1 MKYFR
6 LIFLPVISFC
16 LLLFAFQGIAQSA
29 ELEARFAGQ
38 QTVDGQNA
46 LAVTFSLPLDAT
58 QDLSTYFSIAEDADE
73 TPVDGAWILAKDT
86 KVAYFTQIKPDTA
99 YTINVAKGLAPAQG
113 EALAENVIYEVTT
126 RSAEPMIAFGSTGF
140 ILATDLIKGLP
151 VDSLNIK
158 QADIDFFRVRPDRL
172 TDFKDEFW
180 DSTYLR
186 YYRSDELTDIAD
198 LIYTGRWDLDI
209 KKDLRTRFNI
219 PITHIR
225 ELKTPGIYIAVLRG
239 AGHYRHGYRMTWFS
253 ISDLGVHARVYDTS
267 IRFFIQSLSTAD
279 PIKKAV
285 IKGVNEDGK
294 VLFEQSTDKDGLC
307 VIKGHFEKL
316 ALVSVSRKNHISLMA
331 MDTPALDLSEFAMGN
346 ALFRPLDLFVY
357 GPRDIYRPGE
367 NVVIDGILRHQD
379 GRMAPEIK
387 VATKV
392 VQPDG
397 KTIREFTWKPGKG
410 THFNTN
416 FQLPANALT
425 GKWRVKFSNGDDKFK
440 DYPFL
445 VSEFLPERM
454 KLIIDQTDDKIL
466 APDKNL
472 AIHIQGDFLYGAPA
486 SGSRANAVIH
496 VKPARDLFKKTLPGF
511 EFGAGTD
518 LINTTFTCDDI
529 RLNDTGKGV
538 IDVENQWTEVTSP
551 HWVTANVS
559 LYDSGERP
567 VVRSA
572 SWQVWPAQTLVGI
585 RNMSGT
591 KDDPD
596 QVPDND
602 TAKFEVI
609 LADTQGRLKAA
620 QGLKVTVIR
629 EHREYYWE
637 YKNDA
642 WHWGSNSQFYPVD
655 RFDLDIPDQGKALVT
670 VPVEWGGYRIEIN
683 NPATGLTSSK
693 NIWAGWRPKGQ
704 GPKEMNRPDRVD
716 LTLDKPGYRAGDTAR
731 VTVKAPQGGKGFLFV
746 DGADNL
752 LTLPID
758 IPARGEEIPIS
769 IDPNWTRHDLYV
781 SALIIRPGESRN
793 AKLPKRSV
801 GLIHLPLD
809 RTDRRINVDIQAP
822 EKTEP
827 NRRVD
832 VTVNLTDAD
841 GKPTRQ
847 AMVTLAAVDSGIL
860 NLTRF
865 KTPDPFGYFFQPRKY
880 SPEIHD
886 IYQKLIEASDG
897 GYARMRFGGDMAT
910 LTRGG
915 DRPSTDV
922 QILAIHQKAVDA
934 DDQGKA
940 VFPLDLPDFDGQV
953 RIMAIAHTDNTFG
966 SGDKEMTLASPIVVQ
981 ATMPRFL
988 SFGDQGVI
996 MLDLNNLTDIVQ
1008 NITLAT
1014 DIFGPVYFTD
1024 QTGHTIALEP
1034 HKRKSLKLPIRAG
1047 TTTGRAHIT
1056 CRIKGIQGLDVSPEM
1071 AKTWFLETRS
1081 PYPHQTR
1088 TWQKRLTPGQ
1098 SFSTSSAALNT
1109 LVANTVTVLA
1119 GLDSEPP
1126 VNLAQH
1132 VSELLAYPYGCLEQ
1146 TVSGFFPH
1154 ILLSSEQFTQLGI
1167 EADTPKATNEK
1178 IKRGIQRLLER
1189 QKSSGAFGLWNSRS
1203 PESPWLSAYAT
1214 HMMVEAVDAGYEVP
1228 VSAVKKGLTR
1238 LAVYVRRPKAIRAPG
1253 WTDGKMFRA
1262 ATRAYAA
1269 FVLARVNSL
1278 GLSDAR
1284 TVYAYVKTNHPTPL
1298 SLVHA
1303 GTALGLAGDRTR
1315 AFEAFDLA
1323 LKTRRDDERIYG
1335 GDYGSNVR
1343 DLAAAYY
1350 YVTTYF
1356 ADYTFRGVFL
1366 HDLAA
1371 ALKERQ
1377 WLSTQERNSLVMAG
1391 AAKLAHPAG
1400 AWAADVTVGNR
1411 TGAHTG
1417 KGPGRVIFTKGTA
1430 AGGFSVK
1437 NTGTSTLYLDL
1448 VLTGY
1453 PNSLPPPQSQGV
1465 SISRQFIDTN
1475 ATPVDISKLTSGDRL
1490 IVALKVES
1498 QKQQLPH
1505 ALVVDMLPA
1514 GFELEDPNVSG
1525 SFLID
1530 DIEVDGKTISRWHD
1544 DCNTAHTEYRDDR
1557 FVAALNLG
1565 YGETCRIF
1573 YAVRVVS
1580 PGVFKVPPSLVED
1593 MYRPYI
1599 RGVGKTVGRTRINS
1613 PAILKSGSASNLPFF
1628 DLNHCLVQTVGADS
1642 ISAPEQGRTGQIW
1655 NLPLPNTWLK
1665 E

>member
-6 LIFLPVISFC
+6 LIFLPVISLC
-16 LLLFAFQGIAQSA
+16 LLLFAFQNLAQSA

-46 LAVTFSLPLDAT
+46 LAVTFSRPLETT
-58 QDLSTYFSIAEDADE
+58 QDLNKYFSIVEEADD
-73 TPVDGAWILAKDT
+73 TPVDGAWIVAKDT

-180 DSTYLR
+180 DATYLR
-186 YYRSDELTDIAD
+186 YYRSDELADIAD
-198 LIYTGRWDLDI
+198 LVYTGRWDLDI

-225 ELKTPGIYIAVLRG
+225 ELKQPGIYIAVLRG

-253 ISDLGVHARVYDTS
+253 ISDLGVHARVYETS
-267 IRFFIQSLSTAD
+267 IQFFIQSLSTGD

-285 IKGVNEDGK
+285 IKGFDEDGK
-294 VLFEQSTDKDGLC
+294 ILFEQSTDKEGLC
-307 VIKGHFEKL
+307 TIKGHFEKP

-331 MDTPALDLSEFAMGN
+331 MDTPALDLSEFAMGD

-367 NVVIDGILRHQD
+367 TVVIDGILRHQD
-379 GRMAPEIK
+379 GRMAPSIK
-387 VATKV
+387 VTTKV

-397 KTIREFTWKPGKG
+397 KTIREFTWKPGKSN
-410 THFNTN
+410 HFNTS

-445 VSEFLPERM
+445 VSEFMPERM
-454 KLIIDQTDDKIL
+454 KLVIDQTGDNIL
-466 APDKNL
+466 SPDKDL

-518 LINTTFTCDDI
+518 LVDTTVTSDDI
-529 RLNDTGKGV
+529 RLDDTGKGV
-538 IDVENQWTEVTSP
+538 IEVENQWQAVTSP

-559 LYDSGERP
+559 LYDSGDRP
-567 VVRSA
+567 VVRNA

-591 KDDPD
+591 EDDPD

-609 LADTQGRLKAA
+609 LADTQGRLTAA

-637 YKNDA
+637 YKDDA
-642 WHWGSNSQFYPVD
+642 WHWGFNSRFFPVD
-655 RFDLDIPDQGKALVT
+655 RFDLDIPDQGKAQVT
-670 VPVEWGGYRIEIN
+670 VPVEWGGYRLEIK
-683 NPATGLTSSK
+683 NPATGLTSAKSV
-693 NIWAGWRPKGQ
+693 WAGRRAKGQ
-704 GPKEMNRPDRVD
+704 GQKEMNRPDRVD

-731 VTVKAPQGGKGFLFV
+731 VTIKAPRGGKGFLFV

-769 IDPNWTRHDLYV
+769 IDPDWTRHDLYV
-781 SALIIRPGESRN
+781 SALVIRPGERRN
-793 AKLPKRSV
+793 TKLPKRSV

-827 NRRVD
+827 NRQVD
-832 VTVNLTDAD
+832 VAVNLTDAR
-841 GKPTRQ
+841 GKPVRH
-847 AMVTLAAVDSGIL
+847 AMITLAAVDCGIL

-865 KTPDPFGYFFQPRKY
+865 KTPDPFDYFFQPRKF

-886 IYQKLIEASDG
+886 IYQKLIEAADG
-897 GYARMRFGGDMAT
+897 SYARMRFGGDMAT

-915 DRPSTDV
+915 DRPATDV
-922 QILAIHQKAVDA
+922 QILAIHQKAVDV
-934 DDQGKA
+934 DDLGKA
-940 VFPLDLPDFDGQV
+940 IFHLDLPDFNGQV
-953 RIMAIAHTDNTFG
+953 RIMAIAHTDSTFG

-981 ATMPRFL
+981 GTMPRFL
-988 SFGDQGVI
+988 SCRDQGFI
-996 MLDLNNLTDIVQ
+996 MLEMNNLTDITQ
-1008 NITLAT
+1008 NITLET
-1014 DIFGPVYFTD
+1014 DIFGPVTFTG
-1024 QTGHTIALEP
+1024 QAEQTIALSP
-1034 HKRKSLKLPIRAG
+1034 HKRKRVKLPITAG

-1056 CRIKGIQGLDVSPEM
+1056 CRIKGIQGPDVSPEM
-1071 AKTWFLETRS
+1071 TKTWFLETRS

-1088 TWQKRLTPGQ
+1088 TWQKRLAPGQ
-1098 SFSTSSAALNT
+1098 RFAMPSAALNT
-1109 LVANTVTVLA
+1109 LVPDTVTVLA

-1154 ILLSSEQFTQLGI
+1154 ILLSFDQFAQLGV
-1167 EADTPKATNEK
+1167 EANTPKTTNEK
-1178 IKRGIQRLLER
+1178 IKHGIQRLLEK
-1189 QKSSGAFGLWNSRS
+1189 QKSSGAFGLWNSHS
-1203 PESPWLSAYAT
+1203 PENAWLSAYAV

-1228 VSAVKKGLTR
+1228 VSAVKNGLTC
-1238 LAVYVRRPKAIRAPG
+1238 LAVYVRRPKSIRAPG

-1269 FVLARVNSL
+1269 FVLARVSSL
-1278 GLSDAR
+1278 GLADAR
-1284 TVYAYVKTNHPTPL
+1284 NVYAYVKANHPTPL

-1323 LKTRRDDERIYG
+1323 LKTRRDDERVYG

-1356 ADYTFRGVFL
+1356 ADYAFRGVFL

-1430 AGGFSVK
+1430 AGGFTVK
-1437 NTGTSTLYLDL
+1437 NTGTSNLYLDL

-1453 PNSLPPPQSQGV
+1453 PNRRPASQSHGV
-1465 SISRQFIDTN
+1465 SISRLFLDTN
-1475 ATPVDISKLTSGDRL
+1475 AKPVDISTLTAGDRL

-1525 SFLID
+1525 SFPID
-1530 DIEVDGKTISRWHD
+1530 DIKVDGKTISRWHD
-1544 DCNTAHTEYRDDR
+1544 ECNTAHTEYRDDR
-1557 FVAALNLG
+1557 FIAALNLG
-1565 YGETCRIF
+1565 YGQTCRIF

-1599 RGVGKTVGRTRINS
+1599 RGVGKTVTQTRITAPGNS
-1613 PAILKSGSASNLPFF
+1613 
-1628 DLNHCLVQTVGADS
+1628 
-1642 ISAPEQGRTGQIW
+1642 
-1655 NLPLPNTWLK
+1655 K

>member
-1 MKYFR
+1 MKHFH
-6 LIFLPVISFC
+6 LIFLPVISLC
-16 LLLFAFQGIAQSA
+16 LLLFIFQGPAQSA

-46 LAVTFSLPLDAT
+46 LAVTFSLPLDTT
-58 QDLSTYFSIAEDADE
+58 QDLSKYLNIIEQADD

-86 KVAYFTQIKPDTA
+86 KVAYFTQIKPDST
-99 YTINVAKGLAPAQG
+99 YTINVAKGLAPSQG
-113 EALAENVIYEVTT
+113 QALAEKVIYEIST

-140 ILATDLIKGLP
+140 ILATDLVKGLP

-158 QADIDFFRVRPDRL
+158 QTDIDFFKVHPERL

-180 DSTYLR
+180 DATYLR
-186 YYRSDELTDIAD
+186 YYDSDKLGDMAD
-198 LIYTGRWDLDI
+198 LVYSGRWDLDI
-209 KKDLRTRFNI
+209 QKDLRSRVNI

-239 AGHYRHGYRMTWFS
+239 AGHYRYGYRMTWFS
-253 ISDLGVHARVYDTS
+253 ISDLGIHARVYDTT
-267 IRFFIQSLSTAD
+267 IRFFIQSLSTAN
-279 PIKKAV
+279 PIGKAV
-285 IKGVNEDGK
+285 IKGLDEDGK
-294 VLFEQSTDKDGLC
+294 TLFEQSTDRDGLC
-307 VIKGHFEKL
+307 VIKGHFQKL
-316 ALVSVSRKNHISLMA
+316 KLVSVSRRNHISLMA
-331 MDTPALDLSEFAMGN
+331 MDTPALDLSEFSMGA

-367 NVVIDGILRHQD
+367 TVVLDGILKNQD
-379 GRMAPEIK
+379 GQPGPKIK
-387 VATKV
+387 VSAKV

-397 KTIREFTWKPGKG
+397 KVIREFTWKPGKG
-410 THFNTN
+410 NHFNTD

-425 GKWRVKFSNGDDKFK
+425 GKWRVNFSNGNDTFK
-440 DYPFL
+440 AYPFL

-454 KLIIDQTDDKIL
+454 NLVIDQTE
-466 APDKNL
+466 KNFLSPKKDL

-496 VKPARDLFKKTLPGF
+496 VKPSRDLFKKTLPGF
-511 EFGAGTD
+511 EFGSITD
-518 LINTTFTCDDI
+518 LVNTTFTSDDI
-529 RLNDTGKGV
+529 RLDETGKGV
-538 IDVENQWTEVTSP
+538 IDVDNQWTEVTSP

-567 VVRSA
+567 VVRNA
-572 SWQVWPAQTLVGI
+572 SWQVWPAQSLVGI

-591 KDDPD
+591 EADPE
-596 QVPDND
+596 QVPGNA

-609 LADTQGRLKAA
+609 LADTQGQLKAA

-637 YKNDA
+637 YKNNA

-655 RFDLDIPDQGKALVT
+655 RFDLDIPDQGKAQVT
-670 VPVEWGGYRIEIN
+670 VPVEWGGYRLEIK

-693 NIWAGWRPKGQ
+693 SIWAGWHPRGQ
-704 GPKEMNRPDRVD
+704 GQKEINRPDRVD

-752 LTLPID
+752 LTLPIE
-758 IPARGEEIPIS
+758 IPARGKEISIPI
-769 IDPNWTRHDLYV
+769 DPDWTRHDLYV
-781 SALIIRPGESRN
+781 SALVIRPGESRN

-801 GLIHLPLD
+801 GLVHLPLD
-809 RTDRRINVDIQAP
+809 RTARRMNVDIQAP

-832 VTVNLTDAD
+832 VAVNLTDAS
-841 GKPTRQ
+841 GKPARH

-880 SPEIHD
+880 SPELHD
-886 IYQKLIEASDG
+886 IYQKLIEAANGS
-897 GYARMRFGGDMAT
+897 YARMRFGGDAAT

-922 QILAIHQKAVDA
+922 QILAIHQKYVNA

-940 VFPLDLPDFDGQV
+940 IFHLDLPDFDGQV
-953 RIMAIAHTDNTFG
+953 RIMAVAHTDNTFG
-966 SGDKEMTLASPIVVQ
+966 SGDKEMILASPIVVQ

-988 SFGDQGVI
+988 ACKDQGFI
-996 MLDLNNLTDIVQ
+996 MLELNNLTDMAQ
-1008 NITLAT
+1008 NITLET
-1014 DIFGPVYFTD
+1014 DISGPVSLTGKTD
-1024 QTGHTIALEP
+1024 HTIALAP
-1034 HKRKSLKLPIRAG
+1034 HKRKRVKLPITAG
-1047 TTTGRAHIT
+1047 TTAGRAHIT
-1056 CRIKGIQGLDVSPEM
+1056 CRIKGIQGPGVSPEIT
-1071 AKTWFLETRS
+1071 KTWFLETRS

-1088 TWQKRLTPGQ
+1088 TWQRLLTPGQ
-1098 SFSTSSAALNT
+1098 RFSTSSAALNT
-1109 LVANTVTVLA
+1109 LVPNTVTVLA

-1154 ILLSSEQFTQLGI
+1154 ILLSFDQFGQLGVGVGTR
-1167 EADTPKATNEK
+1167 EATSKK
-1178 IKRGIQRLLER
+1178 IRRGIQRLLEK
-1189 QKSSGAFGLWNSRS
+1189 QKSSGAFGLWSSHS
-1203 PESPWLSAYAT
+1203 PESPWLTAYAT

-1228 VSAVKKGLTR
+1228 VNAVKKALKR
-1238 LAVYVRRPKAIRAPG
+1238 LAVYVRRPKVIPCPG
-1253 WTDGKMFRA
+1253 WTDRKMFRA

-1269 FVLARVNSL
+1269 FVLARISSL
-1278 GLSDAR
+1278 SLADAR
-1284 TVYAYVKTNHPTPL
+1284 NIYAYAKANHPTPL
-1298 SLVHA
+1298 GLVHA
-1303 GTALGLAGDRTR
+1303 GTALGLAGDRTQ

-1323 LKTRRDDERIYG
+1323 LKTRRDDKRMYG

-1350 YVTTYF
+1350 YTTTFF

-1366 HDLAA
+1366 HDLAE
-1371 ALKERQ
+1371 ALKKRQ

-1400 AWAADVTVGNR
+1400 AWTADVTVGKN

-1417 KGPGRVIFTKGTA
+1417 KGPGRVIFTKGSA
-1430 AGGFSVK
+1430 AGGFTVK
-1437 NTGTSTLYLDL
+1437 NTGKSNLYLDL

-1453 PNSLPPPQSQGV
+1453 PNSLPAPQSHGV
-1465 SISRQFIDTN
+1465 SISRQFLDTN
-1475 ATPVDISKLTSGDRL
+1475 AKPVDISKVVSGDRI
-1490 IVALKVES
+1490 IVALKLES
-1498 QKQQLPH
+1498 QKQKMPH

-1525 SFLID
+1525 SFPIN
-1530 DIEVDGKTISRWHD
+1530 DIMVDKKTVSQWHD

-1557 FVAALNLG
+1557 FIAALDLG
-1565 YGETCRIF
+1565 YSETCRIF

-1580 PGVFKVPPSLVED
+1580 PGVFKVPPPLVED

-1599 RGVGKTVGRTRINS
+1599 RGVGKTI
-1613 PAILKSGSASNLPFF
+1613 
-1628 DLNHCLVQTVGADS
+1628 VQTRVSSPGTH
-1642 ISAPEQGRTGQIW
+1642 E
-1655 NLPLPNTWLK
+1655 K
-1665 E
+1665 

>member
-1 MKYFR
+1 MKQFR
-6 LIFLPVISFC
+6 LIFLPVIALC
-16 LLLFAFQGIAQSA
+16 LSLFALQVPAQSA
-29 ELEARFAGQ
+29 ELEARFSGQ

-46 LAVTFSLPLDAT
+46 LAVTFSLPLDAK
-58 QDLSTYFSIAEDADE
+58 QDLGKYFSITEGDGDDA

-99 YTINVAKGLAPAQG
+99 YTIHVAKGLAPAQG
-113 EALAENVIYEVTT
+113 EALAGKVIYEITT
-126 RSAEPMIAFGSTGF
+126 RSAQPMISFGSTGF
-140 ILATDLIKGLP
+140 ILAPDLIKGLP

-172 TDFKDEFW
+172 TGFKDEFW
-180 DSTYLR
+180 NSTYLS
-186 YYRSDELTDIAD
+186 YYDSDALGAIAELV
-198 LIYTGRWDLDI
+198 YSGRWDLDV

-239 AGHYRHGYRMTWFS
+239 AGLYRDGYRMTWFS

-267 IRFFIQSLSTAD
+267 LRFFIQSLSTAD
-279 PIKKAV
+279 PIGKAV
-285 IKGVNEDGK
+285 IKGFDADGK
-294 VLFEQSTDKDGLC
+294 TLFEQATDNGGLC

-316 ALVSVSRKNHISLMA
+316 KLVSVSKKYHISLMA
-331 MDTPALDLSEFAMGN
+331 MDTPALDLSEFAMGH
-346 ALFRPLDLFVY
+346 APFRPLDLFVY

-367 NVVIDGILRHQD
+367 TVVIDGILRNQD
-379 GRMAPEIK
+379 GQMAPAIK
-387 VATKV
+387 VAAKV

-397 KTIREFTWKPGKG
+397 KTIREFTWKPGNG
-410 THFNTN
+410 NHFNTSV
-416 FQLPANALT
+416 QLPANALT
-425 GKWRVKFSNGDDKFK
+425 GKWRVKFSNGKDRFE

-454 KLIIDQTDDKIL
+454 KLVIDQTGDNIL
-466 APDKNL
+466 APDKDL

-486 SGSRANAVIH
+486 GGSRANAVIH

-511 EFGAGTD
+511 EFGAITD
-518 LINTTFTCDDI
+518 LVNTTFTCDDI
-529 RLNDTGKGV
+529 RLDETGKGV
-538 IDVENQWTEVTSP
+538 IDVDNQWKAVTSP

-567 VVRSA
+567 VVRNA
-572 SWQVWPAQTLVGI
+572 SWQVWPAQSLVGI

-591 KDDPD
+591 QDDPE
-596 QVPDND
+596 QVPGND
-602 TAKFEVI
+602 TAKFEVV
-609 LADTQGRLKAA
+609 LADTQGRLRAA
-620 QGLKVTVIR
+620 HGLKVTVIR

-637 YKNDA
+637 YKDDA
-642 WHWGSNSQFYPVD
+642 WHWGCNSQFYPVD
-655 RFDLDIPDQGKALVT
+655 RFDLDIPDQGRAQVT
-670 VPVEWGGYRIEIN
+670 VPVEWGGYRIEIK
-683 NPATGLTSSK
+683 NPATGLTSCK
-693 NIWAGWRPKGQ
+693 NVWAGWRSRGQ
-704 GPKEMNRPDRVD
+704 DESDMNRPDRVD

-758 IPARGEEIPIS
+758 IPAQGKEIS
-769 IDPNWTRHDLYV
+769 IPVHPDWARHDLYV
-781 SALIIRPGESRN
+781 SALVIRPGESRN

-809 RTDRRINVDIQAP
+809 RTGRRMKVDIQAP

-827 NRRVD
+827 NCRVD
-832 VTVNLTDAD
+832 VAVNLTDAG
-841 GKPTRQ
+841 GKPARH

-880 SPEIHD
+880 SPELHD
-886 IYQKLIEASDG
+886 IYQKLIEAADG
-897 GYARMRFGGDMAT
+897 SYARMRFGGDAAA

-940 VFPLDLPDFDGQV
+940 VFHLDLPDFDGQV

-966 SGDKEMTLASPIVVQ
+966 SEDKEMILASPIVVQ

-988 SFGDQGVI
+988 SCGDQGFI
-996 MLDLNNLTDIVQ
+996 MLELNNLTDIAQ
-1008 NITLAT
+1008 NITLET
-1014 DIFGPVYFTD
+1014 EIFGPVSL
-1024 QTGHTIALEP
+1024 TGQAAHTIALEP
-1034 HKRKSLKLPIRAG
+1034 HQRTSVKLPVTAG

-1056 CRIKGIQGLDVSPEM
+1056 CRLKGIQGPGVSPQM
-1071 AKTWFLETRS
+1071 TKTWFLETRS
-1081 PYPHQTR
+1081 PYPHKTR
-1088 TWQKRLTPGQ
+1088 TWQKLLKPGQ
-1098 SFSTSSAALNT
+1098 RFSTPSAVLDT
-1109 LVANTVTVLA
+1109 LVPDTVTVLA
-1119 GLDSEPP
+1119 SLDSEPP

-1154 ILLSSEQFTQLGI
+1154 VLLSFDQFAQLGV
-1167 EADTPKATNEK
+1167 EAGTREATNEK
-1178 IKRGIQRLLER
+1178 IRRGIQGLLEK
-1189 QKSSGAFGLWNSRS
+1189 QKSSGAFGLWSSQS
-1203 PESPWLSAYAT
+1203 PESPWLTAYAA

-1228 VSAVKKGLTR
+1228 VNAVKKALTR
-1238 LAVYVRRPKAIRAPG
+1238 LAVYVRRPKAIPCPG
-1253 WTDGKMFRA
+1253 WTDDKMFRA

-1269 FVLARVNSL
+1269 FVLARISSL
-1278 GLSDAR
+1278 GLADAR
-1284 TVYAYVKTNHPTPL
+1284 NVYAYVKANHPTPL
-1298 SLVHA
+1298 GLVHA
-1303 GTALGLAGDRTR
+1303 GTALGLAGDRTQ
-1315 AFEAFDLA
+1315 AFDAFDLA
-1323 LKTRRDDERIYG
+1323 IKTRRNDKQVYC

-1350 YVTTYF
+1350 YVTTF
-1356 ADYTFRGVFL
+1356 FTDYAFRGVFL
-1366 HDLAA
+1366 HDLAHVI
-1371 ALKERQ
+1371 KDRH

-1400 AWAADVTVGNR
+1400 AWAADVTVGNQA
-1411 TGAHTG
+1411 GAHTG

-1430 AGGFSVK
+1430 AKGFTVN
-1437 NTGTSTLYLDL
+1437 NTGKSNLYLDL

-1453 PNSLPPPQSQGV
+1453 PNSLPAPQSHGV
-1465 SISRQFIDTN
+1465 SISRQFLDTN
-1475 ATPVDISKLTSGDRL
+1475 ATPVDISTVVSGDRI

-1498 QKQQLPH
+1498 QKQKMPH

-1530 DIEVDGKTISRWHD
+1530 DIKVDGKTISQWHGG
-1544 DCNTAHTEYRDDR
+1544 CHTAHTEYRDDR
-1557 FVAALNLG
+1557 FISALDLG
-1565 YGETCRIF
+1565 YNDACRIF

-1580 PGVFKVPPSLVED
+1580 PGVFKVPPPLVED

-1599 RGVGKTVGRTRINS
+1599 RGVGETIVRTHVSS
-1613 PAILKSGSASNLPFF
+1613 PG
-1628 DLNHCLVQTVGADS
+1628 
-1642 ISAPEQGRTGQIW
+1642 TGE
-1655 NLPLPNTWLK
+1655 K
-1665 E
+1665 

>member
-1 MKYFR
+1 MKQFR
-6 LIFLPVISFC
+6 LIFLPVISLC
-16 LLLFAFQGIAQSA
+16 LLLFARQAIAASA
-29 ELEARFAGQ
+29 GLDARFSGQ

-46 LAVTFSLPLDAT
+46 LAVTFSLPLDTT
-58 QDLSTYFSIAEDADE
+58 QDLSKYFSIIEQDGS

-86 KVAYFTQIKPDTA
+86 KVAYFTQIKPDTT
-99 YTINVAKGLAPAQG
+99 YTINVEKGLAPAQG
-113 EALAENVIYEVTT
+113 QALAGKVVYEITT
-126 RSAEPMIAFGSTGF
+126 RPAEPMIAFGSTGF
-140 ILATDLIKGLP
+140 ILAADLIKGLP

-172 TDFKDEFW
+172 TDFKNEFW
-180 DSTYLR
+180 DSAYLSC
-186 YYRSDELTDIAD
+186 YDSSDLAD
-198 LIYTGRWDLDI
+198 LAELVYSGRWDLDV
-209 KKDLRTRFNI
+209 KKDLRTPCNI
-219 PITHIR
+219 SITHIR
-225 ELKTPGIYIAVLRG
+225 ELKPPGIYIAVLRG
-239 AGHYRHGYRMTWFS
+239 AGLYRESYRMTWFS
-253 ISDLGVHARVYDTS
+253 ISDLGVHARVYDTA

-279 PIKKAV
+279 PIEKAV
-285 IKGVNEDGK
+285 IKGVDEDGK
-294 VLFEQSTDKDGLC
+294 TLFEQETDNGGLC

-316 ALVSVSRKNHISLMA
+316 KLVSVSKKHHISLMA
-331 MDTPALDLSEFAMGN
+331 MDTPALDLSEFAMGD

-367 NVVIDGILRHQD
+367 TVVIDGVLRNQD
-379 GRMAPEIK
+379 GRRTPEIK
-387 VATKV
+387 VAAKV

-410 THFNTN
+410 NHFNTD

-425 GKWRVKFSNGDDKFK
+425 GKWRVKFSNGNDRFE

-445 VSEFLPERM
+445 VSEFLPERI
-454 KLIIDQTDDKIL
+454 KLVIDPAGDNIL
-466 APDKNL
+466 APDKDL

-486 SGSRANAVIH
+486 GGSRANAVIH
-496 VKPARDLFKKTLPGF
+496 VIPARDLFKKTLPGF
-511 EFGAGTD
+511 EFGAVTD
-518 LINTTFTCDDI
+518 LVNTTYTCDDI
-529 RLNDTGKGV
+529 RLDETGKGV
-538 IDVENQWTEVTSP
+538 IKVDNQWKAVTSP

-567 VVRSA
+567 VVRNA
-572 SWQVWPAQTLVGI
+572 SWQVWPAQNLVGI

-591 KDDPD
+591 EDDPE
-596 QVPDND
+596 QVPGND

-609 LADTQGRLKAA
+609 LADTQGRLRAA
-620 QGLKVTVIR
+620 HGLKVTVIR

-637 YKNDA
+637 YKDDA
-642 WHWGSNSQFYPVD
+642 WHWGCNSQFYPVD
-655 RFDLDIPDQGKALVT
+655 RFDLDIPDQGRAQVN
-670 VPVEWGGYRIEIN
+670 VPVEWGGYHIEIK
-683 NPATGLTSSK
+683 NPATGLTSCK
-693 NIWAGWRPKGQ
+693 NVWAGWRSRDQGQ
-704 GPKEMNRPDRVD
+704 QDMNRPDRVD
-716 LTLDKPGYRAGDTAR
+716 LALDKPGYRAGDTAR

-758 IPARGEEIPIS
+758 IPAQGKEIPIA
-769 IDPNWTRHDLYV
+769 INPDWARHDLYV
-781 SALIIRPGESRN
+781 SALVIRPGESRD

-809 RTDRRINVDIQAP
+809 RTGRRMKVDIQAP

-832 VTVNLTDAD
+832 VAVNLTDAS
-841 GKPTRQ
+841 GRPARH
-847 AMVTLAAVDSGIL
+847 AMVTLAAVDCGIL

-880 SPEIHD
+880 SPELHD
-886 IYQKLIEASDG
+886 IYQKLIEAADG
-897 GYARMRFGGDMAT
+897 GYARMRFGGDAAT

-940 VFPLDLPDFDGQV
+940 VFHLDLPDFDGQV

-966 SGDKEMTLASPIVVQ
+966 SGDKEMILASPIVVQ

-988 SFGDQGVI
+988 SCGDQGFI
-996 MLDLNNLTDIVQ
+996 MLELNNLTDIAQ
-1008 NITLAT
+1008 NITLET
-1014 DIFGPVYFTD
+1014 ECFGPVSL
-1024 QTGHTIALEP
+1024 TGQAGQTIALEP
-1034 HKRKSLKLPIRAG
+1034 NKRKRVKLPVTAG

-1056 CRIKGIQGLDVSPEM
+1056 CRIKGIRGPGVSPQM
-1071 AKTWFLETRS
+1071 TKTWFVETRF

-1088 TWQKRLTPGQ
+1088 TWQKLLAPGQ
-1098 SFSTSSAALNT
+1098 PFSTSSAALDS
-1109 LVANTVTVLA
+1109 LVPDTVTVLA

-1126 VNLAQH
+1126 VNLVQH

-1154 ILLSSEQFTQLGI
+1154 ILLSFDQFAQLGV
-1167 EADTPKATNEK
+1167 EAGTREATNEK
-1178 IKRGIQRLLER
+1178 IRRGIQGLLEK
-1189 QKSSGAFGLWNSRS
+1189 QKSSGAFGLWSSHS
-1203 PESPWLSAYAT
+1203 PESPWLTAYAA

-1228 VSAVKKGLTR
+1228 VNAVKKALMR
-1238 LAVYVRRPKAIRAPG
+1238 LAVYVRRPNVIPCPG
-1253 WTDGKMFRA
+1253 WTDDKMFRA

-1269 FVLARVNSL
+1269 FVLARISSL
-1278 GLSDAR
+1278 GLADAR
-1284 TVYAYVKTNHPTPL
+1284 TVYAYVKDNHPTPL
-1298 SLVHA
+1298 GLVHA
-1303 GTALGLAGDRTR
+1303 GTALGLAGDRTQ

-1323 LKTRRDDERIYG
+1323 LKTRRDDKQVYC

-1343 DLAAAYY
+1343 DLSAAYY
-1350 YVTTYF
+1350 YITTF
-1356 ADYTFRGVFL
+1356 FTDYTFRGVFL
-1366 HDLAA
+1366 HDLADA
-1371 ALKERQ
+1371 IKDRQ

-1391 AAKLAHPAG
+1391 AAKLTHPAG
-1400 AWAADVTVGNR
+1400 VWAADVTVGNQ

-1430 AGGFSVK
+1430 AGGFTVK
-1437 NTGTSTLYLDL
+1437 NTGKSNLYLDL

-1453 PNSLPPPQSQGV
+1453 PNNLPAPQSHGV
-1465 SISRQFIDTN
+1465 SISRQFLDTN
-1475 ATPVDISKLTSGDRL
+1475 AKPVDISKVISGDRM

-1498 QKQQLPH
+1498 QKQKMPY

-1525 SFLID
+1525 SFRID
-1530 DIEVDGKTISRWHD
+1530 HIIVDGKTISQWHG
-1544 DCNTAHTEYRDDR
+1544 DCHTDHTEYRDDR
-1557 FVAALNLG
+1557 FISALDLG
-1565 YGETCRIF
+1565 YNETCRIF

-1580 PGVFKVPPSLVED
+1580 PGIFKVPPSLVED

-1599 RGVGKTVGRTRINS
+1599 RGVGETI
-1613 PAILKSGSASNLPFF
+1613 
-1628 DLNHCLVQTVGADS
+1628 VQTHV
-1642 ISAPEQGRTGQIW
+1642 SAPGTGE
-1655 NLPLPNTWLK
+1655 K
-1665 E
+1665 

>member
-1 MKYFR
+1 MKDNNMKHFR
-6 LIFLPVISFC
+6 LLFLPVLSLC
-16 LLLFAFQGIAQSA
+16 LLLFAVQGIAQSA

-46 LAVTFSLPLDAT
+46 LAVTFSLPLDT
-58 QDLSTYFSIAEDADE
+58 IQDLSKYFSIIEQADDA
-73 TPVDGAWILAKDT
+73 PVDGAWILAKDT
-86 KVAYFTQIKPDTA
+86 QVAYFTQIKPDTA
-99 YTINVAKGLAPAQG
+99 YTIHVAKGLAPAQG
-113 EALAENVIYEVTT
+113 EALAEKVMYEVTT
-126 RSAEPMIAFGSTGF
+126 RSAQPMIAFGSTGF
-140 ILATDLIKGLP
+140 ILATDLVKGLP

-158 QADIDFFRVRPDRL
+158 QTDIDFFRVRPDQL
-172 TDFKDEFW
+172 TGFKDEFW
-180 DSTYLR
+180 SSTYLR
-186 YYRSDELTDIAD
+186 YYRSDELADIAD
-198 LIYTGRWDLDI
+198 LVYTGRWDLDI
-209 KKDLRTRFNI
+209 KKDLRSRFNI
-219 PITHIR
+219 PITHIK

-239 AGHYRHGYRMTWFS
+239 AGHYQYGYRMTWFS

-285 IKGVNEDGK
+285 IKGLDKEGK
-294 VLFEQSTDKDGLC
+294 ILFEQATDKDGLC

-316 ALVSVSRKNHISLMA
+316 ALVSVSKKNHISLMA
-331 MDTPALDLSEFAMGN
+331 MDTPALDLSEFTMGD
-346 ALFRPLDLFVY
+346 ALFRPLELFVY
-357 GPRDIYRPGE
+357 GPRAIYRPGE
-367 NVVIDGILRHQD
+367 TVVLDGILRNQD
-379 GRMAPEIK
+379 GRTAPGIK
-387 VATKV
+387 VAATV

-397 KTIREFTWKPGKG
+397 KVIREFTWKPGKG
-410 THFNTN
+410 NHFNTS

-425 GKWRVKFSNGDDKFK
+425 GKWRVKFSNGDNAFK
-440 DYPFL
+440 EYPFL

-454 KLIIDQTDDKIL
+454 KLVIDQADNNIL
-466 APDKNL
+466 SPDKDL

-496 VKPARDLFKKTLPGF
+496 VKQARDLFKKTLPGF
-511 EFGAGTD
+511 EFGDITD
-518 LINTTFTCDDI
+518 LVNTTYTCDDI
-529 RLNDTGKGV
+529 RLDETGKGV
-538 IDVENQWTEVTSP
+538 IEVDNQWKEVTSP

-567 VVRSA
+567 VVRNA
-572 SWQVWPAQTLVGI
+572 SWQVWPAPNLVGI

-591 KDDPD
+591 EDDPD
-596 QVPDND
+596 QVPNND

-620 QGLKVTVIR
+620 RGLKVTVIR

-637 YKNDA
+637 YKDDA

-655 RFDLDIPDQGKALVT
+655 RFDLDIPDQGKAQVN
-670 VPVEWGGYRIEIN
+670 VPVEWGGYRLEIK
-683 NPATGLTSSK
+683 NPATGLTTSK
-693 NIWAGWRPKGQ
+693 SIWAGWRPQGQ
-704 GPKEMNRPDRVD
+704 GQKDMNRPDRVD

-731 VTVKAPQGGKGFLFV
+731 VMVKAPQGGKGFLFV

-758 IPARGEEIPIS
+758 IPARGKEIAVP
-769 IDPNWTRHDLYV
+769 IDPAWARHDLYV
-781 SALIIRPGESRN
+781 SALVIRPGESRN

-809 RTDRRINVDIQAP
+809 RTGRRMNVDIQAP

-841 GKPTRQ
+841 GKPAKN
-847 AMVTLAAVDSGIL
+847 AMVTLAAVDCGIL

-865 KTPDPFGYFFQPRKY
+865 KTPDPFGYFFQSRKY

-886 IYQKLIEASDG
+886 IYQKLIEAADG
-897 GYARMRFGGDMAT
+897 SYAKMRFGGDMAT

-934 DDQGKA
+934 DDQGNA
-940 VFPLDLPDFDGQV
+940 LFHLDLPDFDGQV

-966 SGDKEMTLASPIVVQ
+966 SGDKEMILASPIVVQ

-988 SFGDQGVI
+988 SCGDQGFI
-996 MLDLNNLTDIVQ
+996 MLELNNLTDITQ
-1008 NITLAT
+1008 NITLET
-1014 DIFGPVYFTD
+1014 DFIGPVSI
-1024 QTGHTIALEP
+1024 TGQADHTIALEP
-1034 HKRKSLKLPIRAG
+1034 HKRKNVKLPITAG
-1047 TTTGRAHIT
+1047 TTAGRAHIT
-1056 CRIKGIQGLDVSPEM
+1056 CRIRGIQGPDVSPEM
-1071 AKTWFLETRS
+1071 TKTWFLETRS
-1081 PYPHQTR
+1081 PYPHKTQ
-1088 TWQKRLTPGQ
+1088 TWQKLLTPGQ
-1098 SFSTSSAALNT
+1098 KFSTPSAALNT
-1109 LVANTVTVLA
+1109 LVPDTVTVMA
-1119 GLDSEPP
+1119 SLDSEPP

-1154 ILLSSEQFTQLGI
+1154 ILLSFDQFAQLGV
-1167 EADTPKATNEK
+1167 EAGTKEATSEK
-1178 IKRGIQRLLER
+1178 IRRGIQRLLEK
-1189 QKSSGAFGLWNSRS
+1189 QKSSGAFGLWSSQS
-1203 PESPWLSAYAT
+1203 PESPWLTAYAT

-1228 VSAVKKGLTR
+1228 VSAVKKALTR
-1238 LAVYVRRPKAIRAPG
+1238 LAVYVRRPKAIRSPG

-1269 FVLARVNSL
+1269 FVLARVSSL
-1278 GLSDAR
+1278 GLADAR
-1284 TVYAYVKTNHPTPL
+1284 NVYAYVKANHPTPL

-1303 GTALGLAGDRTR
+1303 GTALGLAGDRTQ
-1315 AFEAFDLA
+1315 AFGAFDLA
-1323 LKTRRDDERIYG
+1323 LKTRRDDERMYG

-1350 YVTTYF
+1350 FVTTYF
-1356 ADYTFRGVFL
+1356 ADYAFRGVFL
-1366 HDLAA
+1366 HDLSAE
-1371 ALKERQ
+1371 LKERQ

-1400 AWAADVTVGNR
+1400 AWAADVTVGNK

-1430 AGGFSVK
+1430 AGGFTVK
-1437 NTGTSTLYLDL
+1437 NTGKSNLYLDL

-1453 PNSLPPPQSQGV
+1453 PNSLPAPQSNGV
-1465 SISRQFIDTN
+1465 SISRQFLDTN
-1475 ATPVDISKLTSGDRL
+1475 ATPVDISKVTSGDRL
-1490 IVALKVES
+1490 IVALKVGS
-1498 QKQQLPH
+1498 KKQQLPH

-1530 DIEVDGKTISRWHD
+1530 DIEVDGKTISQWHD
-1544 DCNTAHTEYRDDR
+1544 GCNTAHTEYRDDR
-1557 FVAALNLG
+1557 FMTALNLG
-1565 YGETCRIF
+1565 YSETCRIF

-1580 PGVFKVPPSLVED
+1580 PGVFKVPQPLVED

-1599 RGVGKTVGRTRINS
+1599 RGVGKTVDRTRVNS
-1613 PAILKSGSASNLPFF
+1613 PGSGQN
-1628 DLNHCLVQTVGADS
+1628 
-1642 ISAPEQGRTGQIW
+1642 
-1655 NLPLPNTWLK
+1655 
-1665 E
+1665 

>member
-1 MKYFR
+1 MGIKSLPPHGNPMKDNTMKHFR
-6 LIFLPVISFC
+6 LIFLPILSLC
-16 LLLFAFQGIAQSA
+16 LLFSASQGAAQSA

-46 LAVTFSLPLDAT
+46 LSVTFSLPLNST
-58 QDLSTYFSIAEDADE
+58 QDLSKYFSIIEQADD

-86 KVAYFTQIKPDTA
+86 KVVYFTQIKPDTA

-113 EALAENVIYEVTT
+113 VALAEKVIYEITT
-126 RSAEPMIAFGSTGF
+126 RSAEPMISFGSTGF

-158 QADIDFFRVRPDRL
+158 QADIDFFKVRPDRL
-172 TDFKDEFW
+172 ADFKGEFW
-180 DSTYLR
+180 DSTYLS
-186 YYRSDELTDIAD
+186 YYRSAELADVAD
-198 LIYTGRWDLDI
+198 LVYTGRWDLDI
-209 KKDLRTRFNI
+209 KKDLRNRFNI

-225 ELKTPGIYIAVLRG
+225 ELKMPGIYIAVLRG
-239 AGHYRHGYRMTWFS
+239 AGHYKYGYRMTWFS
-253 ISDLGVHARVYDTS
+253 ISDLGVHARVYDTA
-267 IRFFIQSLSTAD
+267 IKFFIQSLSTAD

-285 IKGVNEDGK
+285 IKGFDKEGK

-307 VIKGHFEKL
+307 IIKGHGEKP
-316 ALVSVSRKNHISLMA
+316 ALVSVSKKNNISLMT
-331 MDTPALDLSEFAMGN
+331 MDTPDLDLSEFAMGH
-346 ALFRPLDLFVY
+346 ALFRPLELFVY

-367 NVVIDGILRHQD
+367 TVVIDGILRQQD
-379 GRMAPEIK
+379 GRAAPRLK
-387 VATKV
+387 VAAKV

-397 KTIREFTWKPGKG
+397 KTIREFTWRPGNG
-410 THFNTN
+410 NHFNTS

-425 GKWRVKFSNGDDKFK
+425 GKWRVKFSNGDDKFEE
-440 DYPFL
+440 YPFL

-454 KLIIDQTDDKIL
+454 KLVIDQADDNIL
-466 APDKNL
+466 SPDKDL

-496 VKPARDLFKKTLPGF
+496 VKQARNLFKKTLPGF

-518 LINTTFTCDDI
+518 LVNTTNTSDDI
-529 RLNDTGKGV
+529 RLDETGKGV
-538 IDVENQWTEVTSP
+538 IKVENQWEDVTSP

-567 VVRSA
+567 VVRNA
-572 SWQVWPAQTLVGI
+572 SWQVWPAQILVGI

-591 KDDPD
+591 EDDPD
-596 QVPDND
+596 QVPNND

-609 LADTQGRLKAA
+609 LADTQGKLKAA
-620 QGLKVTVIR
+620 KGLKVTVIR

-655 RFDLDIPDQGKALVT
+655 RFELDIPDQGKALVN
-670 VPVEWGGYRIEIN
+670 VPVEWGGYRLEIK
-683 NPATGLTSSK
+683 NPATGLTTSK
-693 NIWAGWRPKGQ
+693 SIWAGWRPKGQ
-704 GPKEMNRPDRVD
+704 GQKEMNRPDRVD
-716 LTLDKPGYRAGDTAR
+716 LSLDKPGYRAGDTAR

-758 IPARGEEIPIS
+758 IPAQGKEVAIS
-769 IDPNWTRHDLYV
+769 IDPAWTRHDLYV
-781 SALIIRPGESRN
+781 SALVIRPGESKE

-809 RTDRRINVDIQAP
+809 RTGRRINVDIQAP

-827 NRRVD
+827 NHRVD
-832 VTVNLTDAD
+832 VTVNMTDAN
-841 GKPTRQ
+841 GKPARN
-847 AMVTLAAVDSGIL
+847 AMVTLAAVDCGIL
-860 NLTRF
+860 NLTGF

-880 SPEIHD
+880 SPELHD
-886 IYQKLIEASDG
+886 IYQKLIEAADG
-897 GYARMRFGGDMAT
+897 SYARMRFGGDMAT

-922 QILAIHQKAVDA
+922 QILAIHQKTVDA
-934 DDQGKA
+934 DAQGNA
-940 VFPLDLPDFDGQV
+940 VFQLDLPDFDGQV

-966 SGDKEMTLASPIVVQ
+966 SGDKEMTLASPIVAQ

-988 SFGDQGVI
+988 SCGDQGFI
-996 MLDLNNLTDIVQ
+996 MLELNNLTDIAQ
-1008 NITLAT
+1008 NISLET
-1014 DIFGPVYFTD
+1014 DIFGPVSFTG
-1024 QTGHTIALEP
+1024 QTGHTLTLTP
-1034 HKRKSLKLPIRAG
+1034 HKRKRLKLPITAG

-1056 CRIKGIQGLDVSPEM
+1056 CRITGIQGPDVSPEM
-1071 AKTWFLETRS
+1071 TKTWFLETRS
-1081 PYPHQTR
+1081 PYPQQTR

-1098 SFSTSSAALNT
+1098 RFSTSPAVVNT
-1109 LVANTVTVLA
+1109 LVPETVTVLA

-1154 ILLSSEQFTQLGI
+1154 ILLSFDQFAQLGV
-1167 EADTPKATNEK
+1167 ESGTRKATSEK
-1178 IKRGIQRLLER
+1178 IKRGIQRLLEK
-1189 QKSSGAFGLWNSRS
+1189 QKSSGAFGLWSSHS
-1203 PESPWLSAYAT
+1203 PESPWLTAYAT

-1228 VSAVKKGLTR
+1228 VTAVKKALTR
-1238 LAVYVRRPKAIRAPG
+1238 LAVYVRRPKAIRCPG
-1253 WTDGKMFRA
+1253 WTDDKMFRA

-1278 GLSDAR
+1278 GLADAR
-1284 TVYAYVKTNHPTPL
+1284 NVYAYVKANHPTPL

-1315 AFEAFDLA
+1315 AFEAFNLA
-1323 LKTRRDDERIYG
+1323 LRTRRDDKRVYG

-1371 ALKERQ
+1371 ELKARQ

-1400 AWAADVTVGNR
+1400 AWAADVTVGKN

-1430 AGGFSVK
+1430 AKGFTVK
-1437 NTGTSTLYLDL
+1437 NTGKSNLYLDL

-1453 PNSLPPPQSQGV
+1453 PNSLPAPQSQGV
-1465 SISRQFIDTN
+1465 SISRQFLDTN
-1475 ATPVDISKLTSGDRL
+1475 AKPVNISKLTSGDRL

-1498 QKQQLPH
+1498 QKQPLPH

-1530 DIEVDGKTISRWHD
+1530 DIEVDGKTVSQWHD

-1557 FVAALNLG
+1557 FISALNIG
-1565 YGETCRIF
+1565 YNDTCRMF

-1580 PGVFKVPPSLVED
+1580 PGVFKVPPPLVED

-1599 RGVGKTVGRTRINS
+1599 RGVGKTIGRTRVKS
-1613 PAILKSGSASNLPFF
+1613 P
-1628 DLNHCLVQTVGADS
+1628 VAD
-1642 ISAPEQGRTGQIW
+1642 R
-1655 NLPLPNTWLK
+1655 N
-1665 E
+1665 

>member
-6 LIFLPVISFC
+6 LFFLPIIWLC
-16 LLLFAFQGIAQSA
+16 LLLFAGQGIAQSA

-46 LAVTFSLPLDAT
+46 LAVTFSLPLDTT
-58 QDLSTYFSIAEDADE
+58 QDLNKYFSILEQADD

-86 KVAYFTQIKPDTA
+86 QVAYFTQIRPDTA
-99 YTINVAKGLAPAQG
+99 YTIHVEKGLMPAQG
-113 EALAENVIYEVTT
+113 QPLAGKVIYEVTT
-126 RSAEPMIAFGSTGF
+126 RSAQPMIAFGSTGF
-140 ILATDLIKGLP
+140 ILAADLVKGMP

-158 QADIDFFRVRPDRL
+158 QADIDFFRVRPDQL

-186 YYRSDELTDIAD
+186 YYRSDDLAKIAD
-198 LIYTGRWDLDI
+198 LVYTGRWDLDI
-209 KKDLRTRFNI
+209 KKDLRTQVNI

-225 ELKTPGIYIAVLRG
+225 ELKAPGIYIAVLRG
-239 AGHYRHGYRMTWFS
+239 AGHYKYGYRMTWFS

-267 IRFFIQSLSTAD
+267 IRFFIQSLSSAD
-279 PIKKAV
+279 PINKAV
-285 IKGVNEDGK
+285 VKGFDKEGK
-294 VLFEQSTDKDGLC
+294 TLFEQATNQEGLC
-307 VIKGHFEKL
+307 EIQGHFAKL
-316 ALVSVSRKNHISLMA
+316 ALVSVAKKNHISLMA
-331 MDTPALDLSEFAMGN
+331 MDTPALDLSEFAVGRT
-346 ALFRPLDLFVY
+346 LFRPLELFVY

-367 NVVIDGILRHQD
+367 TVVIDGILRNQD
-379 GRMAPEIK
+379 GRPAPAIK
-387 VATKV
+387 VAAKV

-410 THFNTN
+410 NHFNTS

-425 GKWRVKFSNGDDKFK
+425 GKWRVTFSNAENRFD

-454 KLIIDQTDDKIL
+454 KLVIDQTEDKIL
-466 APDKNL
+466 SPDENL
-472 AIHIQGDFLYGAPA
+472 SIHIQGDFLYGAPA

-496 VKPARDLFKKTLPGF
+496 VKQARDLFKKRLPDF
-511 EFGAGTD
+511 EFGDITD
-518 LINTTFTCDDI
+518 IVNTTYTSDDI
-529 RLNDTGKGV
+529 RLDETGKGV
-538 IDVENQWTEVTSP
+538 IAVENQWHEVTSP

-559 LYDSGERP
+559 LYDAGDRP
-567 VVRSA
+567 VVRNA

-591 KDDPD
+591 EDDPD
-596 QVPDND
+596 QVPNND

-609 LADTQGRLKAA
+609 LADSQGNLKAA
-620 QGLKVTVIR
+620 KGLKVTVIR

-637 YKNDA
+637 YKNNE
-642 WHWGSNSQFYPVD
+642 WNWGYNSQFYPVD
-655 RFDLDIPDQGKALVT
+655 RFDLDISDQGKAQVN
-670 VPVEWGGYRIEIN
+670 VPVEWGGYRLEIK
-683 NPATGLTSSK
+683 NPATGLTTSK
-693 NIWAGWRPKGQ
+693 TIWAGWRPEGQ
-704 GPKEMNRPDRVD
+704 GQRDMNRPDRVD

-731 VTVKAPQGGKGFLFV
+731 VTVTAPQGGKGFLFV

-758 IPARGEEIPIS
+758 IPVQGKEVAVP
-769 IDPNWTRHDLYV
+769 IDPNWARHDLYV
-781 SALIIRPGESRN
+781 SALVIRPGESRD

-809 RTDRRINVDIQAP
+809 RTDRRLHVEIQAP

-832 VTVNLTDAD
+832 VTVNLTDAQ
-841 GKPTRQ
+841 GQPAKH

-886 IYQKLIEASDG
+886 IYQKLIEAADG
-897 GYARMRFGGDMAT
+897 SYAKMRFGGDMAT

-922 QILAIHQKAVDA
+922 QILAIAQKAVDA
-934 DDQGKA
+934 DGQGNA
-940 VFPLDLPDFDGQV
+940 LFHLDLPDFDGQV
-953 RIMAIAHTDNTFG
+953 RIMAIAHTDDTFG
-966 SGDKEMTLASPIVVQ
+966 SGDKEMVLASPIVVQ

-988 SFGDQGVI
+988 SCADQGFI
-996 MLDLNNLTDIVQ
+996 MLELNNLTEIVQ
-1008 NITLAT
+1008 NITLET
-1014 DIFGPVYFTD
+1014 EIFGPVSFTG
-1024 QTGHTIALEP
+1024 QARHTLALDP
-1034 HKRKSLKLPIRAG
+1034 HKRKNFKLPITAG
-1047 TTTGRAHIT
+1047 PTAGRAHIS
-1056 CRIKGIQGLDVSPEM
+1056 CRIKGIQGPDVSPEM
-1071 AKTWFLETRS
+1071 TKTWFLETRS
-1081 PYPHQTR
+1081 PYPHKTQT
-1088 TWQKRLTPGQ
+1088 WLKLLIPGQ
-1098 SFSTSSAALNT
+1098 QFSAPSVALNT
-1109 LVANTVTVLA
+1109 LVPDTVTVMA

-1154 ILLSSEQFTQLGI
+1154 ILLSFDQFAQLGI
-1167 EADTPKATNEK
+1167 EAGTKEDTSKK
-1178 IKRGIQRLLER
+1178 IRLGIQRLLEK
-1189 QKSSGAFGLWNSRS
+1189 QKSSGAFGLWSSQS
-1203 PESPWLSAYAT
+1203 PESPWLTAYAT
-1214 HMMVEAVDAGYEVP
+1214 HMMVEAVDAGYDVP
-1228 VSAVKKGLTR
+1228 VSAVKKALTR
-1238 LAVYVRRPKAIRAPG
+1238 LVVYVRRPRSIPCPG
-1253 WTDGKMFRA
+1253 WSDCTMFRA
-1262 ATRAYAA
+1262 STRAYAA

-1278 GLSDAR
+1278 GLADAR
-1284 TVYAYVKTNHPTPL
+1284 NVYAYVKTNHPTPL
-1298 SLVHA
+1298 GLVHA
-1303 GTALGLAGDRTR
+1303 GTALGLAGDRTK
-1315 AFEAFDLA
+1315 AVEAFDLA
-1323 LKTRRDDERIYG
+1323 LRTRRDEERVYC

-1356 ADYTFRGVFL
+1356 ADYKFRGVFL
-1366 HDLAA
+1366 HDLSAE
-1371 ALKERQ
+1371 LKQRQ

-1400 AWAADVTVGNR
+1400 AWDADVTVGGN
-1411 TGAHTG
+1411 TGTHTG
-1417 KGPGRVIFTKGTA
+1417 KGAGRVIFTKGTA
-1430 AGGFSVK
+1430 AQGFTVK
-1437 NTGTSTLYLDL
+1437 NTGKSNLYLDL

-1453 PNSLPPPQSQGV
+1453 PNTLPAPQSNGV
-1465 SISRQFIDTN
+1465 SISRQFLDTN
-1475 ATPVDISKLTSGDRL
+1475 AKPVDISRVTSGDRI
-1490 IVALKVES
+1490 IVALTVQS
-1498 QKQQLPH
+1498 QKQRLPH

-1530 DIEVDGKTISRWHD
+1530 DIKVDDKTISQWHKE
-1544 DCNTAHTEYRDDR
+1544 CNTAHTEYRDDR
-1557 FVAALNLG
+1557 FITALNLG
-1565 YGETCRIF
+1565 YSDSCRIF

-1580 PGVFKVPPSLVED
+1580 PGVFKLPPPLVED

-1599 RGVGKTVGRTRINS
+1599 RGVGKTLDRIIVDS
-1613 PAILKSGSASNLPFF
+1613 PVAAGN
-1628 DLNHCLVQTVGADS
+1628 
-1642 ISAPEQGRTGQIW
+1642 
-1655 NLPLPNTWLK
+1655 
-1665 E
+1665 

>member
-1 MKYFR
+1 MKQFR
-6 LIFLPVISFC
+6 LIFLPVISLW
-16 LLLFAFQGIAQSA
+16 LLLFAFQNPAQSA

-46 LAVTFSLPLDAT
+46 LAVTFSLPLDSK
-58 QDLSTYFSIAEDADE
+58 QNLNTYFSILEEADD

-86 KVAYFTQIKPDTA
+86 TVAYFTRIKPDTA
-99 YTINVAKGLAPAQG
+99 YTINVSKGLAPAQG
-113 EALAENVIYEVTT
+113 EVLAENVTYEVTT

-180 DSTYLR
+180 DATYLR
-186 YYRSDELTDIAD
+186 YYRSDALADIAD
-198 LIYTGRWDLDI
+198 LVYTGRWDLDI
-209 KKDLRTRFNI
+209 KKDLRSRVNI

-239 AGHYRHGYRMTWFS
+239 AGRYRHGYRMTWFS

-267 IRFFIQSLSTAD
+267 IRFFIQRLSTAA

-285 IKGVNEDGK
+285 IKGFDKDGK

-307 VIKGHFEKL
+307 IIKGHFEEP

-331 MDTPALDLSEFAMGN
+331 MDTPALDLSEFAMGD

-367 NVVIDGILRHQD
+367 TVVIDGILRHQD
-379 GRMAPEIK
+379 GRPAPEIK
-387 VATKV
+387 VAAKV

-410 THFNTN
+410 NHFNTG

-425 GKWRVKFSNGDDKFK
+425 GKWQVKFSTGNDTFK
-440 DYPFL
+440 AYPFL

-454 KLIIDQTDDKIL
+454 QLVIDRTDDTIL
-466 APDKNL
+466 TPDKDL
-472 AIHIQGDFLYGAPA
+472 AIHIQGDYLYGAPA
-486 SGSRANAVIH
+486 SGSRLNAVIH
-496 VKPARDLFKKTLPGF
+496 VKPARDLFKKILPGF

-518 LINTTFTCDDI
+518 LVNTTYTSDDI
-529 RLNDTGKGV
+529 RLDDAGKGV
-538 IDVENQWTEVTSP
+538 IDVENQWQAVTSP

-567 VVRSA
+567 VVRNA
-572 SWQVWPAQTLVGI
+572 SWQVWPARNLVGI

-591 KDDPD
+591 EDDPD

-602 TAKFEVI
+602 TATFEVV
-609 LADTQGRLKAA
+609 LADTQGRLQAA
-620 QGLKVTVIR
+620 QDLEVTVIR

-637 YKNDA
+637 YKGDA
-642 WHWGSNSQFYPVD
+642 WHWGCNSRFYPVD
-655 RFDLDIPDQGKALVT
+655 RFELDIPDQGKAQVT
-670 VPVEWGGYRIEIN
+670 VPVEWGGYRIEIK
-683 NPATGLTSSK
+683 NPATGLTSAKSV
-693 NIWAGWRPKGQ
+693 WAGWRPKGQ
-704 GPKEMNRPDRVD
+704 GQRDMNRPDRVD

-731 VTVKAPQGGKGFLFV
+731 VTIKAPQGGKGFLFV
-746 DGADNL
+746 DGAENL

-758 IPARGEEIPIS
+758 IPARGKEIPIS
-769 IDPNWTRHDLYV
+769 IDPSWTRHDLYV
-781 SALIIRPGESRN
+781 SALVIRPGESRN

-809 RTDRRINVDIQAP
+809 RTDRRIIVDIQAP

-832 VTVNLTDAD
+832 VTVNLTDTE
-841 GKPTRQ
+841 GKPAGD
-847 AMVTLAAVDSGIL
+847 AMVTLAAVDCGIL

-865 KTPDPFGYFFQPRKY
+865 KTPDPFDYFFQPRKF
-880 SPEIHD
+880 SPELHD
-886 IYQKLIEASDG
+886 IYQKLIEAADG
-897 GYARMRFGGDMAT
+897 SYARMRFGGDMAT

-922 QILAIHQKAVDA
+922 QILAIHRKAVDA
-934 DDQGKA
+934 DGQGNA
-940 VFPLDLPDFDGQV
+940 VFRLDLPDFNGQV
-953 RIMAIAHTDNTFG
+953 RIMAIAHTDTTFG
-966 SGDKEMTLASPIVVQ
+966 SGDKEMTLAAPIVVQ

-988 SFGDQGVI
+988 SCRDQGVI
-996 MLDLNNLTDIVQ
+996 MLELNNLTDIIQ
-1008 NITLAT
+1008 NITLET
-1014 DIFGPVYFTD
+1014 DIFGPVYFTG
-1024 QTGHTIALEP
+1024 QAKHTIALAP
-1034 HKRKSLKLPIRAG
+1034 HKRKRVKLPITAG

-1056 CRIKGIQGLDVSPEM
+1056 CRITGIQGPGVSPEM
-1071 AKTWFLETRS
+1071 TKTWFLETRS

-1088 TWQKRLTPGQ
+1088 TRQKRLTPGQ
-1098 SFSTSSAALNT
+1098 HFSTSSAALND
-1109 LVANTVTVLA
+1109 LVPETITVRA

-1154 ILLSSEQFTQLGI
+1154 ILLSSDQFAQLGV
-1167 EADTPKATNEK
+1167 ETGTRDATSEK
-1178 IKRGIQRLLER
+1178 IRRGFQRLLEK
-1189 QKSSGAFGLWNSRS
+1189 QKSSGAFGLWHARS
-1203 PESPWLSAYAT
+1203 PESPWLSAYAV

-1228 VSAVKKGLTR
+1228 VSAVKNGLTR
-1238 LAVYVRRPKAIRAPG
+1238 LAVYVRRPKSIRAPG

-1278 GLSDAR
+1278 GLADAR
-1284 TVYAYVKTNHPTPL
+1284 NVYAYVKANHPTPL

-1323 LKTRRDDERIYG
+1323 LKTRRDDKQVYG

-1356 ADYTFRGVFL
+1356 ADYAFRGVFL

-1417 KGPGRVIFTKGTA
+1417 KGPGRVIFTKGSA
-1430 AGGFSVK
+1430 AGGVSVT

-1453 PNSLPPPQSQGV
+1453 PNRRPAPQSHGAG
-1465 SISRQFIDTN
+1465 ISRQFLDTN
-1475 ATPVDISKLTSGDRL
+1475 AKPVDIATLTSGDRL

-1530 DIEVDGKTISRWHD
+1530 DIAVDGKTISRWHD

-1557 FVAALNLG
+1557 FIAALNLG
-1565 YGETCRIF
+1565 YNETCRIF

-1599 RGVGKTVGRTRINS
+1599 RGVGKTVTHTRITSPGNS
-1613 PAILKSGSASNLPFF
+1613 K
-1628 DLNHCLVQTVGADS
+1628 
-1642 ISAPEQGRTGQIW
+1642 
-1655 NLPLPNTWLK
+1655 K
-1665 E
+1665 